1 LSEELIAHFANAA
14 ASIDANNQKQYEIM
28 SGRMALVDSNVETL
42 NELYSTVAEVLEIGK
57 ILYKSKNLLK
67 LKEYT
72 FDTLKKTVRAA
83 NTGKKTAKE
92 VASED

>member
-1 LSEELIAHFANAA
+1 
-14 ASIDANNQKQYEIM
+14 M
-28 SGRMALVDSNVETL
+28 SKRMELVDSNVETL
-42 NELYSTVAEVLEIGK
+42 NDLFSTVSEVIEIGK
-57 ILYKSKNLLK
+57 ILYKGKKPLK

-92 VASED
+92 VAPEELGIKN